1 MEKRLLGLGE
11 EPRQQ
16 TISREISRGMEVEE
30 LAHTLFHSSL
40 HLFENTHLFLSVSMC
55 ITFTV
60 IWTLSFTLSI
70 ND

>member
-30 LAHTLFHSSL
+30 LAHTLFHCSSL
-40 HLFENTHLFLSVSMC
+40 HLFENT
-55 ITFTV
+55 
-60 IWTLSFTLSI
+60 SFSECFNVYHIHSHMDTI
-70 ND
+70 VHFIYK